1 MMHRLAV
8 FGHPVVHSKS
18 PLIHQAF
25 ARQAGLMINYE
36 KIEAPL
42 DGFVA
47 HAREFIAQGGVGF
60 NITVPFKG
68 AAFEMADELTSA
80 ASQAEAVNTIKV
92 LEGGALLGAN
102 TDGPGLVLD
111 LRQNLGWS
119 LRSKRI
125 LVLGAGGAVQG
136 VLMNLLA
143 AQPTAVHLWN
153 RTSQTAKTLA
163 EKFEGPLTAVT
174 TEALESGYDLVINGT
189 SAGLSAR
196 VPDIPSRVI
205 GPQSCCYDMVY
216 GTTET
221 SFVQWCLQFEP
232 QATSDGLG
240 MLVEQAALAFELWF
254 DRQVDTLPVRKLLRP
269 TPPSQRA

>member
-1 MMHRLAV
+1 MHQLAV
-8 FGHPVVHSKS
+8 FGHPVAHSKS

-25 ARQAGLMINYE
+25 ASQAGLVINYE

-42 DGFVA
+42 DGFETQ
-47 HAREFIAQGGVGF
+47 ARTFIAQGGVGF

-68 AAFEMADELTSA
+68 AAFGMVDELTPA
-80 ASQAEAVNTIKV
+80 AKQAEAVNTIKV
-92 LEGGALLGAN
+92 LDDGGLLGAN
-102 TDGPGLVLD
+102 TDGPGLVVD
-111 LRQNLGWS
+111 LIQNLGWS
-119 LRSKRI
+119 LQSKRV

-143 AQPTAVHLWN
+143 AQPAAVHLWN
-153 RTSQTAKTLA
+153 RTPQTAKTLA
-163 EKFEGPLTAVT
+163 EKFDGPLVAIT
-174 TEALESGYDLVINGT
+174 TQALESGYDIIINGT

-205 GPQSCCYDMVY
+205 GSQSCCYDMVY
-216 GTTET
+216 GATQT
-221 SFVQWCLQFEP
+221 SFVQWCRQFGP

-254 DRQVDTLPVRKLLRP
+254 SCQVETLPVRQLLRP
-269 TPPSQRA
+269 SSQSS